1 MYIKGNLKFDML
13 ANAIIANNNFFV
25 YEHEET
31 HEKSVQITGFIKKEI
46 RYGSNV
52 SLILDRPW
60 EKSLPK
66 EQRTKEAIYILNGI
80 TNTAEENQKVKDK
93 NTSLRLQGLPLI
105 ATNYIEIDTY
115 FSAQLNVTRLKM
127 LLVKYRNL
135 LTIDIN
141 EKRVVPLIIFIAE
154 NVNEK
159 GNDISIKIDVPEG
172 IKIDK
177 DDNIFLGS
185 GRTAA
190 AWIESQRSKETPKQK
205 SEFIP
210 TQPGEHPITD
220 DPFGIPNNYEM
231 VDDMPF

>member
-1 MYIKGNLKFDML
+1 MHIKGELKFDLL
-13 ANAIIANNNFFV
+13 ANAIIANDKFFV
-25 YEHEET
+25 YTHEET
-31 HEKSVQITGFIKKEI
+31 GEKSVQVTGFIKKEI

-52 SLILDRPW
+52 SIILDRPW

-80 TNTAEENQKVKDK
+80 TNTALENQKVKDK

-105 ATNYIEIDTY
+105 PTNYIEIDTY
-115 FSAQLNVTRLKM
+115 FSAQLNVSRLKT

-141 EKRVVPLIIFIAE
+141 EKRIVPLIIFIAE
-154 NVNEK
+154 NVNDK
-159 GNDISIKIDVPEG
+159 GNDISIKIDIPAE
-172 IKIDK
+172 IKIEK
-177 DDNIFLGS
+177 DENIFLGS

-190 AWIESQRSKETPKQK
+190 AWGQYQRTSEIQK
-205 SEFIP
+205 SKPEFIP

-220 DPFGIPNNYEM
+220 DPFGNNEPYV